1 MLAPSSSAY
10 LRQGEDKG
18 GGAGTGGGL
27 DVDVAEHVVADVAA
41 DVELLHAAVAEKR
54 GLGAVLPHA
63 STARSPLDVV
73 VDI

>member
-1 MLAPSSSAY
+1 MRPTF
-10 LRQGEDKG
+10 RFRGWEG
-18 GGAGTGGGL
+18 GRGGAL
-27 DVDVAEHVVADVAA
+27 DVNVAEHVVADVAA